1 MADGVLPLTDAQ
13 RGVWFANRLD
23 PGNPS
28 YAVAECVRIP
38 GAIDLECFARALRRT
53 VADIEVLRGSVVED
67 TEGGTVL
74 RVTTEIEDFPF
85 AFLDLSAENDPE
97 RSAREWIA
105 DLLDEPVD
113 VTSAPAFSFT
123 LLRLSEA
130 EYLWVQRYHHVLLDG
145 VGMTLVQRRVAEV
158 YTALVRGETV
168 AAAEFPPSAALADAE
183 RAYRE
188 SPECARDREYWTGLL
203 ADRPEPA
210 SVAAQASG
218 TPERL
223 LRRTTHLDR
232 AALERVHA
240 AAREIGIAWPSLLVA
255 GFGLYLE
262 RVGGGRPV
270 VLGLPVAARG
280 AKLGTVPG
288 MATNIVPLRL
298 ETAAAQDIAGLAKH
312 TAKRLREAVKHQ
324 RYRYEQLRAELG
336 LLAGEQRLTGPQV
349 NIVLFDYELD
359 FAGVPAESR
368 NLAGGP
374 VDELSLVLDARCPD
388 GGLDLILDANPE
400 LFTEAELDAF
410 AERLRSLFTTLTEV
424 PPETMT
430 ASFSVSTPEECSRVL
445 EEFASKAVAIPESTL
460 YAEFIAQAARTP
472 DAPAVRHAGQCLTYS
487 ELASAANRL
496 ARELIARGIGPED
509 FVAVTVPRSAPMMV
523 ALLGV
528 LGAGAAY
535 LPVDPNYPA
544 ERIEYLLADAKPVL
558 ALSTARARSVLP
570 DSAEVLLLDES
581 DVTESDREPGEDFP
595 VSAAERVRPLY
606 PEHPAYAIYTS
617 GSTGK
622 PKGVVVANR
631 SAVDLACWARNTF
644 GATGLAEV
652 LASTSLNFD
661 VSVFEMFGPLTCG
674 GCIEIVRDLLE
685 LAERAERSWSGSLI
699 SAVPSALSA
708 VLEHG
713 EVRLRA
719 EQVVLAGEALPGYLM
734 HRIERA
740 IPGARIANI
749 YGPTEATVYAAAW
762 YGAVPDR
769 EGRAAEPPIGKP
781 LPNTGAYILDAAL
794 RPLPVGVTGELYLAG
809 PGLARG
815 YLDRRG
821 LSAQRFLA
829 DPYGDGTRMYRTGD
843 LARWNEHGEIVYL
856 GRADDQIKIRG
867 FRVEL
872 GEVESTLAEADGV
885 AQAAVVFRDGR
896 IAGYVVPLAG
906 QGIDP
911 AGLRTGI
918 AGRLPDYMVPSA
930 IVVLD
935 ALPLNANG
943 KLDRKRLPDP
953 EFGAEQGR
961 AARTENERIAC
972 RIAAE
977 VLGLDEVSPERNFF
991 SLGGDSIIAI
1001 QFVNRAR
1008 SAGLDLGPR
1017 QVFEHKTIERIAESA
1032 GRLETEAAHDESAG
1046 PVPLTPIMR
1055 RLVERTGPTAGYNQ
1069 SVLIEAPAGMRAAE
1083 VPALVQRLLDRH
1095 DAFRIRV
1102 RAGQAEI
1109 LESGAVPAR
1118 VQTADSADVV
1128 ALAEQA
1134 RARLDPEQARLLEV
1148 VVLEGAPLQVLF
1160 VAHHYAVDGV
1170 SWRILLSEL
1179 TEPSPVPVGFRS
1191 WAQRLAEREVR
1202 GELPYWRAQLAG
1214 PTAAAPT
1221 GQGESRHRFRFPAE
1235 LTATLLDRLPAQW
1248 YAGVDELL
1256 LAALHRALPAIGVAT
1271 GELPLL
1277 VDLERHGRQDED
1289 LGRTVGWLTSMH
1301 PVRLEPCGD
1310 PLTTVRTVKEA
1321 MRSTPG
1327 DGHGYGLLRYRDGEL
1342 AESPRPWLA
1351 FNYLGSLALTDRGW
1365 TLAEAGVLP
1374 GAQPG
1379 LTAEH
1384 ALVVNAF
1391 LDGEQLVAELELHGA
1406 SAERLAAAWQAELA
1420 TLAEAARPGQCTG
1433 TPSARTPSDFP
1444 YATLNQHEVDV
1455 LEDTAGD
1462 LVDAVLPTPLAAG
1475 LVFHALYEQDTEDV
1489 YTVQVCFE
1497 LSGELDEERLRAA
1510 AQRLLDRHDAL
1521 RSGFATEGMREPVRF
1536 IVSGRELPW
1545 TSIDASTMDSA
1556 AVEEL
1561 LTRWRTERFDLAR
1574 PPLLRFDLLR
1584 FGADRYRLVFTH
1596 HHTLLDGWSLP
1607 VLGAEL
1613 FALYSGAEPAE
1624 TAGHEPYARWLAN
1637 ADRAAAEQAWAAYLE
1652 GLRGPSLLA
1661 RGEPDA
1667 APSSI
1672 RAQLPIEDL
1681 QERAR
1686 ERGITLNS
1694 LMQTA
1699 WALVLGTFTASE
1711 DVVFGAT
1718 VSGRPAELPGVERM
1732 VGLFINTVP
1741 VRARV
1746 HPQRSLAET
1755 ARLMQ
1760 DEQTALREHQHLG
1773 LSAIQRASGQE
1784 TLFDSLLVFENY
1796 PLDHAEFTPDGAD
1809 FAVTGVHGSDATHY
1823 PVTLNITP
1831 GQQLEIRLDHRDGA
1845 VDRPLAEALLAA
1857 FTRVLSGE
1865 LDLPA
1870 GRLRPASGRLLAG
1883 ESRELPRIT
1892 LPALFAQQAA
1902 ETPEATAL
1910 LLPENQHSGEE
1921 RYSYREFED
1930 RVARLAGRIAARGV
1944 ARGDRVAV
1952 AVPRSV
1958 ELVAALYA
1966 VQRLG
1971 AAYVPIDPDYPAERI
1986 EFMLGDC
1993 APALLLTTSALAG
2006 GLPETARLLVDTE
2019 EIAEPVAPA
2028 EVSALDTA
2036 YVIYTSGSTGR
2047 PKGVAVSHGA
2057 IVNRL
2062 LWMRA
2067 EYGIGSGDVIL
2078 QKTPSS
2084 FDVSVWEFFL
2094 PLLSGAALVVAEP
2107 DAHTDPAALTTLIER
2122 HAVTTVHFVPSM
2134 LQAFLAHSEPGSC
2147 LSLRRVIC
2155 SGEALSP
2162 ATRTRFGEVF
2172 GARLHNLYGP
2182 TEAAVDVTAWPCDPA
2197 DSRPS
2202 VPIGKP
2208 VWNTRLYV
2216 LDSALRPVPE
2226 GISGDLYLAG
2236 PQLADA
2242 YTERR
2247 GLSATRFLADPFGAP
2262 GARMYRT
2269 GDLASVDG
2277 AGVLWFHGRA
2287 DDQVKIRGFRVEL
2300 GEIESVLAAANG
2312 VAECAVLAR
2321 TDATGTARLIGYL
2334 TGTAEPEQLHA
2345 ELAELLPA
2353 HMVPAAFVVLEEFPL
2368 TPSGKLDRGALPDPE
2383 FTGGSQAASGPV
2395 EEILCAL
2402 FAETLGVAEVGA
2414 GDGFFALGGDSIL
2427 SIKLVAR
2434 AREHGLV
2441 CTPKDVFKHRTPAAL
2456 AAVCT
2461 AAGTETGAVDGIG
2474 TLPVPPIARAL
2485 LDRGG
2490 PIGGYHQ
2497 SMRVHLPVEASEPVL
2512 RAALAALVEQHEAL
2526 RARLLPEGLL
2536 EVPEPSTVDVLRID
2550 ADPESVAAELD
2561 PESGVMFR
2569 AAWDTSSGQLLLLAH
2584 HLVVDGISWQI
2595 LLADLRTAYTAIAT
2609 GQAPELPPVPVSYR
2623 GWARALEEH
2632 AQTVDPQFW
2641 RELGELPRIGA
2652 RALDPAIDT
2661 VATVRRTGIRLS
2673 TTDTERLLGTVT
2685 ESCHAHADEV
2695 LLAALAMA
2703 VRSWRGPDALLA
2715 DLEGHG
2721 RDVLGDLGGDHLD
2734 TGRTVGWFTTLFP
2747 ARIEIGGAQGA
2758 EVVKLTKE
2766 QVRNSTARGGEYGLA
2781 RWTGERPE
2789 LEHGAEIG
2797 FNYLGRMPAPE
2808 PGAFAPAGEGI
2819 GGGADPG
2826 MPLAHLL
2833 ELTAVHSGDQLVID
2847 VLAAG
2852 ELIGEAELE
2861 RFADALRT
2869 ALTELAEHGGE
2880 GTGFTPSDLSLLEL
2894 DQDDIDEFENE
2905 LDEEW
2910 ELSQ

>member
-38 GAIDLECFARALRRT
+38 GAVDPECFARALRRT

-74 RVTTEIEDFPF
+74 RVTAEIEDFPF
-85 AFLDLSAENDPE
+85 AFLDLSAETDPE
-97 RSAREWIA
+97 RSARDWIA

-168 AAAEFPPSAALADAE
+168 AAAEFPPSSALADAE

-218 TPERL
+218 TPDRL
-223 LRRTTHLDR
+223 LRHTTHLDR

-280 AKLGTVPG
+280 PKLGAVPG

-298 ETAAAQDIAGLAKH
+298 ETVAAQDIAGLAKH

-336 LLAGEQRLTGPQV
+336 LLAEEQRLTGPQV

-359 FAGVPAESR
+359 FAGVRGQSH

-400 LFTEAELDAF
+400 LFTEAELDTF
-410 AERLRSLFTTLTEV
+410 AERLRSLFTTLTRT
-424 PPETMT
+424 PPETAT
-430 ASFSVSTPEECSRVL
+430 ASLSVTTPEESTRVL
-445 EEFASKAVAIPESTL
+445 EEFASETRTIPDSTL
-460 YAEFIAQAARTP
+460 YTEFIAQAARTP
-472 DAPAVRHAGQCLTYS
+472 EAPAVRHAGQCLSYG

-496 ARELIARGIGPED
+496 ARRLIARGIGPED

-544 ERIEYLLADAKPVL
+544 ERIEYLLADAEPVL
-558 ALSTARARSVLP
+558 ALSTTRARSVLP
-570 DSAEVLLLDES
+570 DSIEVLLLDES
-581 DVTESDREPGEDFP
+581 EVQSADEDFP
-595 VSAAERVRPLY
+595 VSAAERVRPLH

-644 GATGLAEV
+644 GAKGLTEV

-685 LAERAERSWSGSLI
+685 LTERAERSWSGSLI

-762 YGAVPDR
+762 YGAVPER

-815 YLDRRG
+815 YLGRRG

-872 GEVESTLAEADGV
+872 GEVESALAEAEGV

-906 QGIDP
+906 HDIEP
-911 AGLRTGI
+911 AELRTRI
-918 AGRLPDYMVPSA
+918 ASRLPDYMVPSA

-953 EFGAEQGR
+953 EFGAGQGR
-961 AARTENERIAC
+961 AACTENERIAC

-1055 RLVERTGPTAGYNQ
+1055 RLAERTGPTAGYNQ

-1102 RAGQAEI
+1102 RDGAAEV

-1118 VQTADSADVV
+1118 VRTADSADVA

-1148 VVLEGAPLQVLF
+1148 VVLEGEPLRLLF

-1170 SWRILLSEL
+1170 SWRVLLSEL

-1191 WAQRLAEREVR
+1191 WAQRLAEREA
-1202 GELPYWRAQLAG
+1202 GAELPYWRAQLDG

-1221 GQGESRHRFRFPAE
+1221 GEGQSRHRFRFPAE
-1235 LTATLLDRLPAQW
+1235 LTATLLDRLPAQLH
-1248 YAGVDELL
+1248 AGVDELL

-1301 PVRLEPCGD
+1301 PVRLDPSGD
-1310 PLTTVRTVKEA
+1310 PVATVRTVKEA

-1365 TLAEAGVLP
+1365 SLVEAGVIP

-1379 LTAEH
+1379 LTPEH

-1391 LDGEQLVAELELHGA
+1391 LDGAQLVAELELAGA
-1406 SAERLAAAWQAELA
+1406 EADRLAVAWQAELA
-1420 TLAEAARPGQCTG
+1420 ALAEAARPGQRTG
-1433 TPSARTPSDFP
+1433 APSARTPSDFP

-1462 LVDAVLPTPLAAG
+1462 LVDAVRPAPLAAG
-1475 LVFHALYEQDTEDV
+1475 LVFHALYEQDAQDV

-1497 LSGELDEERLRAA
+1497 LSGELDEDRLRAA

-1545 TSIDASTMDSA
+1545 TSIDVSTMDDA
-1556 AVEEL
+1556 AIGEL
-1561 LTRWRTERFDLAR
+1561 LARWRTERFDLAR

-1584 FGADRYRLVFTH
+1584 LGAHRYRLVFTH

-1613 FALYSGAEPAE
+1613 FALYGGAEPAE

-1667 APSSI
+1667 APDSI
-1672 RAQLPIEDL
+1672 RARLPIEEL
-1681 QERAR
+1681 RERAR
-1686 ERGITLNS
+1686 ARGVTLNS
-1694 LMQTA
+1694 LVQTA

-1746 HPQRSLAET
+1746 HPRRTLAET
-1755 ARLMQ
+1755 ARLVQ

-1773 LSAIQRASGQE
+1773 LSAIQRASGQD

-1796 PLDHAEFTPDGAD
+1796 PLDHAEFTPEGAD
-1809 FAVTGVHGSDATHY
+1809 IAVTGVHGSDATHY
-1823 PVTLNITP
+1823 PVTVNITP

-1857 FTRVLSGE
+1857 FTRVLTGD

-1883 ESRELPRIT
+1883 ESRELPRTT
-1892 LPALFAQQAA
+1892 LPALFGRQVA
-1902 ETPEATAL
+1902 ETPEATAVIAD
-1910 LLPENQHSGEE
+1910 SE
-1921 RYSYREFED
+1921 RYSYREFSD

-1952 AVPRSV
+1952 AVPRSA

-1986 EFMLGDC
+1986 EFMLEDC
-1993 APALLLTTSALAG
+1993 APALLLTTSALADE
-2006 GLPETARLLVDTE
+2006 LPETERLLVDTAE
-2019 EIAEPVAPA
+2019 TAEPVAPA
-2028 EVSALDTA
+2028 QVSAHDTA

-2047 PKGVAVSHGA
+2047 PKGVAVSHAA

-2067 EYGIGSGDVIL
+2067 EYGIGADDVIL

-2107 DAHTDPAALTTLIER
+2107 EAHTDPAALTALIER
-2122 HAVTTVHFVPSM
+2122 HAVSTVHFVPSM

-2147 LSLRRVIC
+2147 PSLRRVIC

-2162 ATRTRFGEVF
+2162 ATRTRFGEVL
-2172 GARLHNLYGP
+2172 GAQLHNLYGP
-2182 TEAAVDVTAWPCDPA
+2182 TEAAVDVTAWPCEPA
-2197 DSRPS
+2197 DSGPS
-2202 VPIGKP
+2202 VPIGEP

-2226 GISGDLYLAG
+2226 GVAGDLYLAG
-2236 PQLADA
+2236 PQLADG

-2247 GLSATRFLADPFGAP
+2247 GLTATRFLADPFGAP
-2262 GARMYRT
+2262 GTRMYRT

-2277 AGVLWFHGRA
+2277 SGVLWFHGRA

-2321 TDATGTARLIGYL
+2321 TDAGGTARLIGYL
-2334 TGTAEPEQLHA
+2334 TGTAEPEQLRA
-2345 ELAELLPA
+2345 GLAELLPA

-2383 FTGGSQAASGPV
+2383 FTGGSQAANGPV
-2395 EEILCAL
+2395 EETLCAL
-2402 FAETLGVAEVGA
+2402 FAETLGRTEVGA

-2461 AAGTETGAVDGIG
+2461 AAGTEANAVDGIG
-2474 TLPVPPIARAL
+2474 TLPVPPIAQAL

-2497 SMRVHLPVEASEPVL
+2497 SIRVHLPAETSEPVL
-2512 RAALAALVEQHEAL
+2512 RAALAALVEQHDAL

-2569 AAWDTSSGQLLLLAH
+2569 AVWDTSSGQLLLLAH

-2595 LLADLRTAYTAIAT
+2595 LLADLRTAHAAIADGKT
-2609 GQAPELPPVPVSYR
+2609 PELPAVPVSYR
-2623 GWARALEEH
+2623 GWARALEDH
-2632 AQTVDPQFW
+2632 AQTVDRRFW
-2641 RELGELPRIGA
+2641 RELGAAPRLGA
-2652 RALDPAIDT
+2652 RALDPVSDT
-2661 VATVRRTGIRLS
+2661 VATARRTEVRLS
-2673 TTDTERLLGTVT
+2673 AADTERLLGTVT
-2685 ESCHAHADEV
+2685 ESCHARADEV
-2695 LLAALAMA
+2695 LLAALAVA
-2703 VRSWRGPDALLA
+2703 VRSWRGPEALLA
-2715 DLEGHG
+2715 ELEGHG
-2721 RDVLGDLGGDHLD
+2721 RDVLGDLD

-2747 ARIEIGGAQGA
+2747 ARIEIGAAHGA
-2758 EVVKLTKE
+2758 EAVKLAKE

-2781 RWTGERPE
+2781 RWTGQRPE
-2789 LEHGAEIG
+2789 LDNGAEIG

-2833 ELTAVHSGDQLVID
+2833 ELTAVHSGDQLVVD

-2852 ELIGEAELE
+2852 ELLGETELE

-2869 ALTELAEHGGE
+2869 ALAELAEHGGE
-2880 GTGFTPSDLSLLEL
+2880 GAGFTPSDLSLLEL

-2910 ELSQ
+2910 ELLP